1 MKVSAVITTYNR
13 KNDVL
18 RCVESVLASDFADLE
33 TIVVDNASQDG
44 TADALREK
52 FGSRIT
58 VIEPGANLNAA
69 GGRNC
74 GAKAATG
81 DLIVFIDSDNVVD
94 CRLVST
100 LADVLATR
108 PDCGM
113 AGCVMCYF
121 SDKRKIWCAGADI
134 DMVSSRTHYRNAG
147 CDISSISG
155 DEPYEVGHLPNLFMV
170 RKRDFDELGGFYEPY
185 GIMFEESDLA
195 ERIRHGGKKILVV
208 PRALDYH
215 DQPILSG
222 DSLRAW
228 GLHTVSRAYV
238 IARNRNLFMRRN
250 AGFVGKMAYFTMF
263 LPLFTAYYVRIAV
276 RHRAWHIARAY
287 MRGAFGFGPPAEPA
301 PQEKGNGTPQP

>member
-44 TADALREK
+44 TAQALRER
-52 FGSRIT
+52 FGSAIT
-58 VIEPGANLNAA
+58 VAEPGANLNAA
-69 GGRNC
+69 GGRNF
-74 GAKAATG
+74 GARAASG
-81 DLIVFIDSDNVVD
+81 EFIVFIDSDNVVD
-94 CRLVST
+94 RRLVSA
-100 LADVLATR
+100 LADVLASR

-134 DMVSSRTHYRNAG
+134 DMLSSRTHYRNAG
-147 CDISSISG
+147 RDISSVTEA
-155 DEPYEVGHLPNLFMV
+155 EPYEVGHLPNLFMV

-195 ERIRHGGKKILVV
+195 ERIRRSGKKILVV
-208 PRALDYH
+208 PSALDCH

-250 AGFVGKMAYFTMF
+250 AGFVGKLVYFTLF

-301 PQEKGNGTPQP
+301 ARETENKTLQS